1 MTNPENSPVVTDRT
15 RRLIGWRI
23 AAWTGAGLV
32 LLLPLI
38 AMRFTTEVQW
48 TGLDFAVAGVLL
60 TALVGA
66 FELAVRLT
74 GDWMYRGAVVV
85 AAGAAVIMLWVQG
98 AVGLG
103 GSEDDLF
110 NLLFLLPLLVGA
122 TGSFIAGFRAGGM
135 SRTLWVMAAVQAVT
149 VIIGYAVARDEDAFL
164 LGLWVFAWALSAFLF
179 GRSALNAQA
188 RS

>member
-1 MTNPENSPVVTDRT
+1 MTNVEDSPDFEPNG
-15 RRLIGWRI
+15 RRLVGWRI

-38 AMRFTTEVQW
+38 AMRFTTEIRW
-48 TGLDFAVAGVLL
+48 TGFDFVVAGMLL
-60 TALVGA
+60 VALVGA
-66 FELAVRLT
+66 FELVVRLT

-85 AAGAAVIMLWVQG
+85 AAGAAFVMLWAQG
-98 AVGLG
+98 AVGLV

-122 TGSFIAGFRAGGM
+122 TGGFIAGLRAGGM
-135 SRTLWVMAAVQAVT
+135 SRTLWAMGAVQAAT
-149 VIIGYAVARDEDAFL
+149 VVVGYAVTRDTDAFL
-164 LGLWVFAWALSAFLF
+164 LGLWVLAWALSAWLF
-179 GRSALNAQA
+179 GRSALKGEA